1 MQTIEQLRSGAL
13 VGIRR
18 LKLCCG
24 LTRFPTEIYDLA
36 DTLEI
41 LDLSGNQL
49 SELPEDLHRLKK
61 LRIIF
66 CSDNRFT
73 ELPDVLGRCAELSM
87 VGFKANQI
95 RLVPPASLPEKLR
108 WLILTDNEI
117 EELPSELGAC
127 LQLQKLMLA
136 GNKLRVLPE
145 SLVNCQRLELVRIA
159 ANQLETFPDWLLSL
173 PRLSWLAYSGNP
185 FSYHWEQRA
194 QATSHIDEIR
204 WDALTVEQLLGEG
217 ASGVIYRALHTQ
229 ASAKVKPVAVK
240 LFKGAMTSDG
250 LPQCEMTASI
260 HAGKHPSLIN
270 VIGKIIGHPA
280 DAEGLVMELIS
291 PDFHNLAGPPSLDSC
306 TRDIYPEAL
315 MFDLSAVLSM
325 ANSIASVGGHL
336 HRLGITHGDLYGHN
350 ILYSNTGG
358 ALMGDFG
365 AASFYPTDDQLIAER
380 IERLEIRA
388 FGCLLE
394 ELAER
399 CHVVSSEQQKII
411 GCLDDLTLSCLNENI
426 LLRPDFDEITR
437 FLQGLMREF
446 EVITAPQ
453 AFA

>member
-73 ELPDVLGRCAELSM
+73 ELPAVLGRCAELSM

-95 RLVPPASLPEKLR
+95 RRVPPASLPEKLR

-159 ANQLETFPDWLLSL
+159 A
-173 PRLSWLAYSGNP
+173 
-185 FSYHWEQRA
+185 
-194 QATSHIDEIR
+194 
-204 WDALTVEQLLGEG
+204 
-217 ASGVIYRALHTQ
+217 
-229 ASAKVKPVAVK
+229 
-240 LFKGAMTSDG
+240 
-250 LPQCEMTASI
+250 
-260 HAGKHPSLIN
+260 
-270 VIGKIIGHPA
+270 
-280 DAEGLVMELIS
+280 
-291 PDFHNLAGPPSLDSC
+291 
-306 TRDIYPEAL
+306 
-315 MFDLSAVLSM
+315 
-325 ANSIASVGGHL
+325 
-336 HRLGITHGDLYGHN
+336 
-350 ILYSNTGG
+350 
-358 ALMGDFG
+358 
-365 AASFYPTDDQLIAER
+365 
-380 IERLEIRA
+380 
-388 FGCLLE
+388 
-394 ELAER
+394 
-399 CHVVSSEQQKII
+399 
-411 GCLDDLTLSCLNENI
+411 
-426 LLRPDFDEITR
+426 R
-437 FLQGLMREF
+437 F
-446 EVITAPQ
+446 
-453 AFA
+453 